1 MVIAGPN
8 RGTSYA
14 LQGGETAI
22 GRQPGNEIVLPSSKV
37 SRRHCVLVVNNED
50 ILLRDE
56 GSANG
61 TFVNGVLTRT
71 KKLAPGDRVSVG
83 EFVLEL
89 KKAAQAKLSQ
99 APAVGMDFGNV
110 IPFPSSAPGGFST
123 PSSGASPQTPSYQG
137 ELPPQD
143 LKGKIIWGFEK
154 YVMPMFY
161 SWNLSTDWKTIWIV
175 LVLGFLAGNVLISVF
190 PLLEANRA
198 TIVRETGQR
207 ARGLARQLAERNQ
220 TALALN
226 QPAKTTI
233 GNVEYESGVVAAAIT
248 DMKLTIQAP
257 GNRVGKVLSGTD
269 AAIFAAAQ
277 ARNYIKGGEFRG
289 RARQV
294 NDKTVAAVEPIVAY
308 DQGRAQM
315 LPVGLAVVV
324 IDLAASLPEM
334 GELGLIYSKTMILS
348 GLLGAFIFFV
358 LFRMTVKP
366 FEVLN
371 EDIDKALKG
380 EASQVTRSFKR
391 EEFEQLLDAI
401 NSALQRAGRA
411 GSGDAGGEPQGISA
425 AEILQSFRP
434 LGEIPKLGVMF
445 LDAEKRI
452 AFLNPVFE
460 EISGIRSDSA
470 VGQEISMAAR
480 DQAFASFVN
489 DLYLKAESSIGM
501 GVTEDFDFNG
511 DTYRIQMIAHH
522 ASTGFAYIVTCSRKE
537 G

>member
-1 MVIAGPN
+1 VFKLMVIAGPN

-22 GRQPGNEIVLPSSKV
+22 GRQPGNEIVLASSKV

-71 KKLAPGDRVSVG
+71 KKLSPGDRVSVG

-89 KKAAQAKLSQ
+89 KKAVQAKLSQ
-99 APAVGMDFGNV
+99 APVVGMDFGNV
-110 IPFPSSAPGGFST
+110 IPFPSSAPGPT
-123 PSSGASPQTPSYQG
+123 PSAPSYQG
-137 ELPPQD
+137 ELAPQD
-143 LKGKIIWGFEK
+143 LKGKVLWGFEK

-161 SWNLSTDWKTIWIV
+161 SWNLSTDWKTIWILLV
-175 LVLGFLAGNVLISVF
+175 LVFLAGNVLISVF
-190 PLLEANRA
+190 PLLQANRT
-198 TIVRETGQR
+198 TIVRESGQR
-207 ARGLARQLAERNQ
+207 ALGLARQLAERNQ

-226 QPAKTTI
+226 QGSKTTI
-233 GNVEYESGVVAAAIT
+233 GNIEYESGVVIAAIT

-257 GNRVGKVLSGTD
+257 GERVGKVFSGSD
-269 AAIFAAAQ
+269 AALFASAQ
-277 ARNYIKGGEFRG
+277 ARTYLKGGEFRG
-289 RARQV
+289 RVRLV

-324 IDLAASLPEM
+324 IDLEASLPEI

-348 GLLGAFIFFV
+348 GLVGAFVFFV

-371 EDIDKALKG
+371 EDIDKVLKG

-391 EEFEQLLDAI
+391 EEFDQLLDAI
-401 NSALQRAGRA
+401 NSALQRASR
-411 GSGDAGGEPQGISA
+411 SGASDSSQEVQMDAV
-425 AEILQSFRP
+425 AELFRSLRP
-434 LGEIPKLGVMF
+434 LGEVAKLGVMF
-445 LDAEKRI
+445 LDAQRKVV
-452 AFLNPVFE
+452 FLNPVFE
-460 EISGIRSDSA
+460 EVSGIRSDSA
-470 VGQEISMAAR
+470 LGQEISASAR
-480 DQAFASFVN
+480 DQAFSSFVN
-489 DLYLKAESSIGM
+489 DLFLKAESSIGM
-501 GVTEDFDFNG
+501 GVTEDFDFSG
-511 DTYRIQMIAHH
+511 DAYRIQMLAHQSS
-522 ASTGFAYIVTCSRKE
+522 AGFAYVMTCTRKE

>member
-89 KKAAQAKLSQ
+89 KKAAQAKLSH

-110 IPFPSSAPGGFST
+110 IPFPGGNASEYST
-123 PSSGASPQTPSYQG
+123 PSPSAAGPTFQG
-137 ELPPQD
+137 DLPPQD
-143 LKGKIIWGFEK
+143 LKGKILWGFEK

-190 PLLEANRA
+190 PLLEANRT

-207 ARGLARQLAERNQ
+207 ALGLARQLAERNQ
-220 TALALN
+220 TPLALN

-233 GNVEYESGVVAAAIT
+233 GNVEYENGVVVAAIT

-257 GNRVGKVLSGTD
+257 GNRVGKVFSGSD

-411 GSGDAGGEPQGISA
+411 GSGDASGEAQGTTA
-425 AEILQSFRP
+425 TEILQSFRP

-445 LDAEKRI
+445 LDTEKRI

-470 VGQEISMAAR
+470 VGQEISTAAR
-480 DQAFASFVN
+480 DQAFVSFVN

-511 DTYRIQMIAHH
+511 DTYRIQMMAHH
-522 ASTGFAYIVTCSRKE
+522 TSSGFAYIVTCSRKE